1 MTSQPKPDATV
12 TTSNVDQDVKDWIG
26 KVRGLIDENRWTR
39 CEIIRA
45 IVEGRASR
53 DAIKR
58 WAMEYHYYSSIA
70 TPNAFVMLANA
81 PDRQTYAAWGRNMA
95 GELGYLDEPEH
106 LTLLAELPK
115 QFGATE
121 EETVSY
127 APLPSTIGA
136 AFTVSYY
143 FRRSFEEG
151 IAAGVASENMA
162 VDAMEVIYEGLK
174 NHYEIDSQF
183 FKVHIAAEREHA
195 EMGLAF
201 LSKHALTDAIRERM
215 QRAILNTCVTK
226 RQMWVGC
233 ETFLT

>member
-1 MTSQPKPDATV
+1 MTSQPKADVSVNTHGGDDA
-12 TTSNVDQDVKDWIG
+12 VKNWVEE
-26 KVRGLIDENRWTR
+26 VRGLIDENRWTR
-39 CEIIRA
+39 SEIIRA

-58 WAMEYHYYSSIA
+58 WAMEYRYYSSIA

-95 GELGYLDEPEH
+95 GELGYLEEPEH
-106 LTLLAELPK
+106 LMLLAELPK
-115 QFGATE
+115 QFGASE
-121 EETVSY
+121 DEIAAYE
-127 APLPSTIGA
+127 PLATTIGA

-162 VDAMEVIYEGLK
+162 VDAMEAIYDGLK
-174 NHYEIDSQF
+174 NNYGVDSQF
-183 FKVHIAAEREHA
+183 FKVHIAAEQEHA

-201 LSKHALTDAIRERM
+201 LSKHAATDAIRERM

-233 ETFLT
+233 ETFLK

>member
-1 MTSQPKPDATV
+1 MTSQPIADAAA
-12 TTSNVDQDVKDWIG
+12 TTSNIDQDVKDWIG

-121 EETVSY
+121 DEIASY

-174 NHYEIDSQF
+174 HHYAIDSKF
-183 FKVHIAAEREHA
+183 LKVHIAAEQEHA
-195 EMGLAF
+195 DMGLPF
-201 LSKHALTDAIRERM
+201 R
-215 QRAILNTCVTK
+215 
-226 RQMWVGC
+226 
-233 ETFLT
+233 

>member
-1 MTSQPKPDATV
+1 MTSQPKADASV
-12 TTSNVDQDVKDWIG
+12 TKLGGDDAVKKWVEQ
-26 KVRGLIDENRWTR
+26 VRGLIDENRWTR
-39 CEIIRA
+39 CEIIRS
-45 IVEGRASR
+45 IIEGRAPR
-53 DAIKR
+53 EAIKR
-58 WAMEYHYYSSIA
+58 WAMEYRYYSSVA

-95 GELGYLDEPEH
+95 GELGYLEEPEH

-121 EETVSY
+121 DEIASY
-127 APLPSTIGA
+127 EPLPTTIGA

-174 NHYEIDSQF
+174 NHYGIDSQF
-183 FKVHIAAEREHA
+183 FKVHIAAEQEHA

-201 LSKHALTDAIRERM
+201 LSKHAATDEIRERM
-215 QRAILNTCVTK
+215 RRAILNTCATK

-233 ETFLT
+233 ETFLG